1 MKPLHCL
8 ILLAACAIAL
18 TACRI
23 GGGFDSAGRLQE
35 QPLQVAQVSGP
46 EDKPEQAE
54 AAEIAP
60 LIYYI
65 TPAG

>member
-1 MKPLHCL
+1 MKPLHVL
-8 ILLAACAIAL
+8 GMLGVVALLL

-35 QPLQVAQVSGP
+35 QPLQVAEVSAP
-46 EDKPEQAE
+46 EAKPEQAE
-54 AAEIAP
+54 TAEIAP

>member
-1 MKPLHCL
+1 MKPLHLL
-8 ILLAACAIAL
+8 IVLAACTIAL

-35 QPLQVAQVSGP
+35 QPLQVAEVSAP
-46 EDKPEQAE
+46 EAKPEQAE
-54 AAEIAP
+54 TAEIAP

>member
-1 MKPLHCL
+1 ML
-8 ILLAACAIAL
+8 LLAACTIAL

-23 GGGFDSAGRLQE
+23 GGGFDSAGRLNE
-35 QPLQVAQVSGP
+35 QPLQVAEVS
-46 EDKPEQAE
+46 EEKPAQAE
-54 AAEIAP
+54 VAEIAP